1 MSENAWE
8 NVDEMSFKQA
18 SDQLEQVV
26 RSLEGGELE
35 LEDALESYNRGVELL
50 KSLRERLADAE
61 RRVKELEG
69 TELMEAPDDKSA
81 SASGAL
87 GDKSRI

>member
-18 SDQLEQVV
+18 SDQLEQFV